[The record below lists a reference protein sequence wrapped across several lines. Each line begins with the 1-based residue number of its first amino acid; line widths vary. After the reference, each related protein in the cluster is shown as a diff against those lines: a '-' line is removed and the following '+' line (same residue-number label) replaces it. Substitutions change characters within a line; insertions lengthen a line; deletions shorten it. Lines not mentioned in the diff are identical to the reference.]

1 MRVITVGTDCSGIDA
16 PIEALRQL
24 GVKFRYMFASEI
36 DARAIS
42 VIRANHAPEV
52 LHNDMTSRDVKSMP
66 AVDLY
71 VCGFP
76 CQAYSGMNSFK
87 KENDVRKQP
96 LYAAISYIRARRPAM
111 FILENVRRFQ
121 STPEFAALMS
131 PSGRGGASVMMKGY
145 DVQARVLTPV
155 EFNSPQ
161 SRQRVFIVGVRNGAR
176 VTWPRPVPLTV
187 SLLSDIV
194 DERVV
199 GGSPELAPCYHRMLK
214 AWGVPPRIRGVIDLN
229 VVSRRFGHT
238 TAEGI
243 GTARR
248 IERDSLSAIVHADVS
263 PCLVSH
269 APGLYLPHLRRFVS
283 KNELLSIQGF
293 QKLRLPSELTH
304 QNVVKLTGNS
314 MSVPVLKAIMRANFP
329 AVFASS

>member
-1 MRVITVGTDCSGIDA
+1 MRVITVGTECSGIDA

-96 LYAAISYIRARRPAM
+96 LYAAVSYIRTHRPAM

-121 STPEFAALMS
+121 STPEYAALMS
-131 PSGRGGASVMMKGY
+131 PSGRGGASVMLKGY

-176 VTWPRPVPLTV
+176 VTWPRPVPLTL

-248 IERDSLSAIVHADVS
+248 IERDSLGAIVHADVS